1 MARHSAKKSSAAQR
15 ALLRAG
21 LTLTAAGA
29 ALGGG
34 AVSAGAAEPA
44 AAPLAS
50 PVGDLDSAAAAG
62 GAVTGALETATA
74 GGLAPVKHLRLNPL
88 SGTGVDPLDNAV
100 GTQVADFKPV
110 TTAVAT
116 GPLTKGGALADLPLV
131 GPATSLLPG

>member
-1 MARHSAKKSSAAQR
+1 M
-15 ALLRAG
+15 RAG

-44 AAPLAS
+44 AVPLAS
-50 PVGDLDSAAAAG
+50 PVGDLDAAAAG
-62 GAVTGALETATA
+62 GAVAGALGTAA
-74 GGLAPVKHLRLNPL
+74 NGGLAPVKHLKLNPL

-116 GPLTKGGALADLPLV
+116 GPLAKGGALADLPLV
-131 GPATSLLPG
+131 GPASSLLPG

>member
-15 ALLRAG
+15 AVLRAG

-34 AVSAGAAEPA
+34 AMSAGAAEPA

-50 PVGDLDSAAAAG
+50 PVGDLDTAAAG
-62 GAVTGALETATA
+62 GAVAGALTTAA
-74 GGLAPVKHLRLNPL
+74 NGGLAPVKHLKLNPL
-88 SGTGVDPLDNAV
+88 SGTGVDPLDNVV

-110 TTAVAT
+110 TTAAAT
-116 GPLTKGGALADLPLV
+116 GPVARGGALADLPLV
-131 GPATSLLPG
+131 GPAGSLLPG

>member
-50 PVGDLDSAAAAG
+50 PVGDLDAAAAG
-62 GAVTGALETATA
+62 GAVAGALQSASG

>member
-1 MARHSAKKSSAAQR
+1 MARHTAKKSSTAQR

-50 PVGDLDSAAAAG
+50 PVGDLDAAAAG
-62 GAVTGALETATA
+62 GAVAGALGSASA

-116 GPLTKGGALADLPLV
+116 GPVAKGGALADLPLA
-131 GPATSLLPG
+131 GPVSSLLPG